1 MLYQEKHRPQLHFT
15 PKENWMNDPNGLVYY
30 EGEYHLFYQYN
41 PHGNDHANMNWGHAT
56 STDLYHWE
64 EHGVALAPDELGTIF
79 SGSAVVDK
87 NNTSGLFES
96 DAGGLVAIFT
106 HDGASQQQSI
116 AYSEDKGR
124 TWIKYEGNPVI
135 PNTEIKD
142 FRDPKVSWHE
152 ESKQWVMVL
161 ACGDHIQFYGSPNLI
176 DWTYLSSFGK
186 EYPSYIGVWECP
198 DLLYLPVENS
208 SKKEWI
214 LIVSINA
221 DGPNGGSAVYYFTGS
236 FDGKE
241 FHPNET
247 PQDELKWADAGKDFY
262 AAVSWDN
269 TEDTYWVG
277 WMNNWQYA
285 GVVPVSPWR
294 SAMSLARKLSLFE
307 KDGSLLLK
315 QEAITADNSR
325 EEVSYKDETVHPGKP
340 ESYEISDTAQVDLQ
354 VSTASASTKW
364 SVQLVTDQDEAFRLE
379 LDYKEDAYTF
389 YRTDGLVDFSADF
402 PKEIK
407 GSLHGMDVQNLKVI
421 IDRSSAE
428 VFLND
433 GLTVSTNLIYPEGTV
448 TKLEISTVNETLQL
462 DTVTWTKLHSIWK

>member
-15 PKENWMNDPNGLVYY
+15 PKENWINDPNGLVYY

-41 PHGNDHANMNWGHAT
+41 PHGNDHANMHWGHAV

-64 EHGVALAPDELGTIF
+64 EHGIALAPDELGTIF

-96 DAGGLVAIFT
+96 ASGGLVSIFT
-106 HDGASQQQSI
+106 HDGESQQQSI

-124 TWIKYEGNPVI
+124 TWTKYEGNPVI
-135 PNTEIKD
+135 PNTKIKD

-186 EYPSYIGVWECP
+186 EYPSHIGVWECP
-198 DLLYLPVENS
+198 DMLYLPVDNS
-208 SKKEWI
+208 EKKEWV

-221 DGPNGGSAVYYFTGS
+221 DGPNGGSAVYYFTGD

-247 PQDELKWADAGKDFY
+247 PEDALKWADTGKDFY

-269 TEDTYWVG
+269 TEDTYWIG

-294 SAMSLARKLSLFE
+294 SAMSLVRRLSLFE
-307 KDGSLLLK
+307 KDGKLLLK
-315 QEAITADNSR
+315 QEAIVADSSKEATSYQNVTVQPDTAEN
-325 EEVSYKDETVHPGKP
+325 
-340 ESYEISDTAQVDLQ
+340 YEINDAAQLDIQ
-354 VSTASASTKW
+354 ISKASNSTKW
-364 SVQLVTDQDEAFRLE
+364 GVKFISDQNEVFCLTIDKQA
-379 LDYKEDAYTF
+379 DAYTF
-389 YRTDGLVDFSADF
+389 FRNEGIIDFSEAF
-402 PKEIK
+402 PEEVK
-407 GSLHGMDVQNLKVI
+407 GSLNEVDVQSLKAI
-421 IDRSSAE
+421 IDKSSVE
-428 VFLND
+428 FFLND
-433 GLTVSTNLIYPEGTV
+433 GLSVSTNLIYPKGKI
-448 TKLEISTVNETLQL
+448 TKLEVFAEDGALQA
-462 DTVTWTKLHSIWK
+462 DKITWKKLHSIWK

>member
-15 PKENWMNDPNGLVYY
+15 PKENWINDPNGLVYY
-30 EGEYHLFYQYN
+30 EGEYHLFYQRN
-41 PHGNDHANMNWGHAT
+41 PHASDHADMHWGHAT

-64 EHGVALAPDELGTIF
+64 EHGIALAPDELGTIF

-87 NNTSGLFES
+87 DNTSGLFENVS
-96 DAGGLVAIFT
+96 GGLVAIFT
-106 HDGASQQQSI
+106 HDGKSQQQSI

-135 PNTEIKD
+135 PNTKIKD

-152 ESKQWVMVL
+152 DSKQWIMVL

-186 EYPSYIGVWECP
+186 EYPSHIGVWECP

-208 SKKEWI
+208 SKKEWV

-241 FHPNET
+241 FHPNEK
-247 PQDELKWADAGKDFY
+247 PEDALKWADTGKDFY

-269 TEDTYWVG
+269 TEDTYWIG

-294 SAMSLARKLSLFE
+294 SAMSLVRKMSLNKIGGDLF
-307 KDGSLLLK
+307 LK
-315 QEAITADNSR
+315 QEPIITDNNK
-325 EEVSYKDETVHPGKP
+325 EEKSYQNIDIQNDTAK
-340 ESYEISDTAQVDLQ
+340 SYEISDTGQVDLQ
-354 VSTASASTKW
+354 ISKASASMEWGVKF
-364 SVQLVTDQDEAFRLE
+364 VTDQDEVFSLE
-379 LDYKEDAYTF
+379 VNKAEDTYTF
-389 YRTDGLVDFSADF
+389 YRTEGLIDFSEDF
-402 PKEIK
+402 PEKIK
-407 GSLHGMDVQNLKVI
+407 GSLHGLDIQELKVI
-421 IDRSSAE
+421 IDRSSVE
-428 VFLND
+428 VFLNN
-433 GLTVSTNLIYPEGTV
+433 GLSVSTNLIYPEGTV
-448 TKLEISTVNETLQL
+448 GQMEIFTVDEALQIENITCTSL
-462 DTVTWTKLHSIWK
+462 DSIWK